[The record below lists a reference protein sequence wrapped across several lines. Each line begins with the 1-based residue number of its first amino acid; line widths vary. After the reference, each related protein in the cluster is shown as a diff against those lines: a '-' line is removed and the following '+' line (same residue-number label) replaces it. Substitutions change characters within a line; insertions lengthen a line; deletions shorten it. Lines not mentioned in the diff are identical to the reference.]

1 MSKRESIARYNL
13 IIKKIRKAPA
23 TFQEISEYLKR
34 ESELQEYNFNMHIR
48 TFQRDLIDIRSIYDI
63 DIRCDRRTQKYYIDN
78 EGNQAAMER
87 ILEAYDTFNAL
98 SLTDRLSNYIHFE
111 NRRSMGTENL
121 YGLLHAMQN
130 KVRIHFTYKKFWEDE
145 PTQRTVE
152 PFALKEFRNRWYL
165 VGNDTNRNSVRIF
178 ALDRLQNLEISKSK
192 FTPTSPF
199 DVNEYFQ
206 DSFGIISS
214 HGKKA
219 EKVVLSFTPDQGK
232 YIKSLPLHHSQ
243 QILADNKNEVLVS
256 LNLAIT
262 FDFVMEL
269 MSYGPEVKVIQ
280 PESLANELKENFKKA
295 LEKYL

>member
-23 TFQEISEYLKR
+23 TFQEISNYLKR

-78 EGNQAAMER
+78 DGNQVAMER

-130 KVRIHFTYKKFWEDE
+130 KVRIHFTYQKFWEDE
-145 PTQRTVE
+145 AKQRTVE

-165 VGNDTNRNSVRIF
+165 VGNDTSKNCVRIF

-192 FTPTSPF
+192 FTQTSPF
-199 DVNEYFQ
+199 DVNAYFQ

-214 HGKKA
+214 DGKKA
-219 EKVVLSFTPDQGK
+219 EKVILSFTPDQGK

-243 QILADNKNEVLVS
+243 QVISDNQEEVLIS
-256 LNLAIT
+256 LNLVIT
-262 FDFVMEL
+262 FDFIMEL
-269 MSYGPEVKVIQ
+269 MSYGAEVKVIQ
-280 PESLANELKENFKKA
+280 PESLANEVKENFKRA
-295 LEKYL
+295 LQNYK

>member
-23 TFQEISEYLKR
+23 TFQEISDYLKR
-34 ESELQEYNFNMHIR
+34 ESELQEYNFNTHIR

-78 EGNQAAMER
+78 DGNQVAMER

-130 KVRIHFTYKKFWEDE
+130 KLRIHFTYKKFWEDDA
-145 PTQRTVE
+145 TQRTVE

-165 VGNDTNRNSVRIF
+165 VGNDTNKNSIRIF
-178 ALDRLQNLEISKSK
+178 ALDRLQNLEITKSK
-192 FTPTSPF
+192 FTPRQPF
-199 DVNEYFQ
+199 DVNQYFH

-214 HGKKA
+214 DGKKA
-219 EKVVLSFTPDQGK
+219 EKVILSFTPDQGK

-243 QILADNKNEVLVS
+243 QVISDNQEGVLIS
-256 LNLAIT
+256 LNLVVT
-262 FDFVMEL
+262 FDFIMEL

-280 PESLANELKENFKKA
+280 PESLVNELKENFRKA
-295 LEKYL
+295 LQNYD